1 LANFS
6 CPVRKRKYFIKL
18 FLILTLCALCVF
30 AVNRTF
36 LLKKLNTNAIMKLV
50 LQRVSSAS
58 VEVDGKEIAS
68 VGKGLMVLF
77 GAEKGDTLSRADFLA
92 GKTVNLRIF
101 PDAAGKMNLSLQDIE
116 GEILVVSQFT
126 LAGDCSKGRRPGF
139 DKAALPADA
148 ETLYLRYVEV
158 LTQSGCRVAIGKF
171 GADMQVQLVND
182 GPVTFI
188 LD

>member
-1 LANFS
+1 MSKRSAGHHRVGGNFHAFLQCQIANKNF
-6 CPVRKRKYFIKL
+6 P
-18 FLILTLCALCVF
+18 T
-30 AVNRTF
+30 
-36 LLKKLNTNAIMKLV
+36 NTIMKLV

-58 VEVDGKEIAS
+58 VDVDGKEIAK
-68 VGKGLMVLF
+68 VGEGLLVLF
-77 GAEKGDTLSRADFLA
+77 GAEKGDAFARADFLA
-92 GKTVNLRIF
+92 EKTVNLRIF
-101 PDAAGKMNLSLQDIE
+101 PDSAGKMNLSVKDIA

-139 DKAALPADA
+139 DKAALPKDA
-148 ETLYLRYVEV
+148 ETLYLRYVET
-158 LTQSGCRVAIGKF
+158 LTQSGLRVATGKF

>member
-1 LANFS
+1 
-6 CPVRKRKYFIKL
+6 
-18 FLILTLCALCVF
+18 
-30 AVNRTF
+30 
-36 LLKKLNTNAIMKLV
+36 MKLV
-50 LQRVSSAS
+50 LQRVSRAS
-58 VEVDGKEIAS
+58 VDVDEKEIAR

-77 GAEKGDTLSRADFLA
+77 GAEKGDAFSRADFLA

-101 PDAAGKMNLSLQDIE
+101 PDSDGKMNLSVQDIE

-139 DKAALPADA
+139 DKAALPKDA
-148 ETLYLRYVEV
+148 ETLYLRYVEA
-158 LTQSGCRVAIGKF
+158 LTQSGLKVVTGKF

>member
-1 LANFS
+1 
-6 CPVRKRKYFIKL
+6 
-18 FLILTLCALCVF
+18 
-30 AVNRTF
+30 
-36 LLKKLNTNAIMKLV
+36 MKLV

-58 VEVDGKEIAS
+58 VDVVGKEIAR

-77 GAEKGDTLSRADFLA
+77 GAEKGDVLARADYLS

-101 PDAAGKMNLSLQDIE
+101 PDDAGKMNLSCKDIG

-126 LAGDCSKGRRPGF
+126 LAGDCSKGQRPGF
-139 DKAALPADA
+139 KNAALPQDA
-148 ETLYLRYVEV
+148 ETLYLRYVHA
-158 LTQSGCRVAIGKF
+158 LTQSGCRVATGKF
-171 GADMQVQLVND
+171 GADMQVKLVND